1 MRSEI
6 ISTRRVENDTWTLV
20 FNQPHDA
27 FTIQITATL
36 NSKSMERLE
45 KTLKDPTMT
54 GLGEIFLTVA
64 NSKLMFAGY
73 FMGGHFMDYNFTN
86 VYAPEKMPIK
96 KIFPCEDGCEIFLHA
111 GEVGTVTY
119 KATGLCFE
127 EMMFELFGKNSQDEL
142 TDYFQRNHVVA
153 NVYNGTHLY
162 LPVPIPTIEV
172 SAKAIMS

>member
-6 ISTRRVENDTWTLV
+6 ISTRWVENDTWTLV

-36 NSKSMERLE
+36 NSKSMERLG

-54 GLGEIFLTVA
+54 GLGEILLTVA

-96 KIFPCEDGCEIFLHA
+96 KIVPCDDGCEILLHA
-111 GEVGTVTY
+111 AEAGTVTY

-127 EMMFELFGKNSQDEL
+127 KMMLELFGKNSQGEL
-142 TDYFQRNHVVA
+142 TEYLRMNHVEADVW
-153 NVYNGTHLY
+153 NETCLY
-162 LPVPIPTIEV
+162 LPVPIPAIEV
-172 SAKAIMS
+172 SAKVL